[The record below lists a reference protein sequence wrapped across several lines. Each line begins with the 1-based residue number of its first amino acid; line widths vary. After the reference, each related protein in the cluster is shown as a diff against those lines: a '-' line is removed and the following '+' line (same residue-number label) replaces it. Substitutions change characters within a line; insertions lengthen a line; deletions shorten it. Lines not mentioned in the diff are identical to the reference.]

1 MADISSSDEHHVT
14 SASKDPPVNTSGT
27 RTQEDELSDTTLH
40 NPSWPPNTKNPHT
53 TSSILCVPDE
63 AIRRISTTTK
73 SNSLEPS
80 TTRYLTTEAQS
91 RLERQPSQDEEL
103 LGTNENELVMQ
114 MTISEYEL
122 FPGLG
127 DSFSQE
133 GPGSGLRHSFE
144 EQLAAY
150 RAPQNKI
157 ASHQELP
164 EEEEEEWKETS
175 AENLPEEKGSQEYVL
190 ASSPPPAPMLPPP
203 PAEGE
208 WVTPL
213 TAPEREWV
221 PPPTPPQRGR
231 MSPPVPSL
239 ESEWVIFERTFIE
252 RDRVTPLTPPTE
264 RGSLV
269 SLPPSP
275 QVLPVVPQPR
285 EEEPQLAAP
294 TETAAMHQPPLPGP
308 DPQPEK
314 ARTPP
319 RQASE
324 EEPLIPWASA
334 SNAFSVFQAVE
345 KPEAAAEKV
354 SKETSLRNYEPPMAS
369 RSGKEIVTQTETKAL
384 PARVEPAPSD
394 MTRFKPKA
402 ATLTQRGK
410 DKTFH
415 DAMEDIASEIKD
427 ASTSSMANSINSFV
441 DSPIGKVFAN
451 TIDRALEKSEEWLN
465 YYLPLPDTSAAD
477 AGGKK
482 EERDTSKDDLCKEG
496 CFMRIN
502 FLSTQLRNR
511 VFRFVLHRLKATRK
525 NTNEQLSR
533 LDQVLNMLDHS
544 LSPGPSS
551 FQKVSESLSNIL
563 PQWNTKMEAPSQ
575 KPSVLQKSLSL
586 MPEQLEMKALTMS
599 RVLADELYT
608 TYRNLLPHV
617 AELPAHLQEKVA
629 QVYQSM
635 EELHSHL
642 SSVASL
648 RDLPTY
654 LILQSRERISI
665 ARENLDELLDFMA
678 QSQPGQWLSQPST
691 SRTGVGL
698 PSAGVRPPITGNAES
713 RGEEEGSTSWQR
725 SPPHPSPSYP
735 KDSQL

>member
-14 SASKDPPVNTSGT
+14 SASKDPSVNTPGT

-40 NPSWPPNTKNPHT
+40 NPSWPPETTNPHT

-73 SNSLEPS
+73 SNSLAPS

-144 EQLAAY
+144 EQLTAY

-157 ASHQELP
+157 TSHQELP
-164 EEEEEEWKETS
+164 EEEDEEWKEAS
-175 AENLPEEKGSQEYVL
+175 AENLPGEKGSQEYVL
-190 ASSPPPAPMLPPP
+190 ASSPPPEPMLPPP

-208 WVTPL
+208 LVTPL
-213 TAPEREWV
+213 TAPEREWL

-231 MSPPVPSL
+231 MTPPVPPL
-239 ESEWVIFERTFIE
+239 QSEWVIFERTLIE
-252 RDRVTPLTPPTE
+252 RERVTPVTPPTE
-264 RGSLV
+264 RGSHG

-285 EEEPQLAAP
+285 DEEPQLAAP
-294 TETAAMHQPPLPGP
+294 TEIAATPQPPLPGP

-319 RQASE
+319 RQTSE

-334 SNAFSVFQAVE
+334 TNAFSVFQTVE

-354 SKETSLRNYEPPMAS
+354 SKETSLRNYEPPTAS
-369 RSGKEIVTQTETKAL
+369 RSGKEISSRTETKAL
-384 PARVEPAPSD
+384 PARVDPAPSD

-402 ATLTQRGK
+402 AALTQRGK

-415 DAMEDIASEIKD
+415 DAMEDIASQIKD

-451 TIDRALEKSEEWLN
+451 TIDRALQKSEEWMN

-511 VFRFVLHRLKATRK
+511 AFRFVLHRLKATRK

-575 KPSVLQKSLSL
+575 KPSVVQKSLSL
-586 MPEQLEMKALTMS
+586 MPEQLEMKALTMT

-617 AELPAHLQEKVA
+617 AELPAHLQEKVT

-654 LILQSRERISI
+654 LILQSRERISV

-678 QSQPGQWLSQPST
+678 QSQAGQWLSQPST
-691 SRTGVGL
+691 SRVGL

-713 RGEEEGSTSWQR
+713 RGEEEGSTSWQH
-725 SPPHPSPSYP
+725 SPPHPPPSYP